1 MIVQACLNGARPADF
16 HPALPTSP
24 ASLAADAAACIA
36 AGAAEIHLHPRDDEG
51 RETLSPDTIDRT
63 IAAVRRSCPGTAI
76 GVSTADWIERSL
88 KRTLAA
94 IAGWRELPDYAS
106 VNLSEPGAPTVM
118 TGLRQRGLGTEA
130 GLSSLADA
138 RRLLDLRPSIR
149 PCRILIEI
157 EEQDPRAACDLAD
170 RIETT
175 LSEAGLHCPRLLH
188 GGDAAM
194 WDCVT
199 HAFERRLSTRVG
211 RGGGG
216 PRPPRA
222 RASGPPARV
231 NAALVEAS
239 IALRAQVGTA

>member
-1 MIVQACLNGARPADF
+1 M
-16 HPALPTSP
+16 
-24 ASLAADAAACIA
+24 
-36 AGAAEIHLHPRDDEG
+36 
-51 RETLSPDTIDRT
+51 
-63 IAAVRRSCPGTAI
+63 
-76 GVSTADWIERSL
+76 
-88 KRTLAA
+88 
-94 IAGWRELPDYAS
+94 PDYAS

-118 TGLRQRGLGTEA
+118 TGLRQRGLGIEA

-175 LSEAGLHCPRLLH
+175 LSEAGLRCPRLLH

-211 RGGGG
+211 LEDGDRLPDGSL
-216 PRPPRA
+216 
-222 RASGPPARV
+222 ASG